1 MECVKLTTAC
11 PLRRRRDDAAHA
23 SDAQGPTPP
32 LPQLPHPML
41 ALPPPGNRN
50 MGPLWPG
57 MTRLSPL
64 KSLSLE
70 SSPELIVLNIA
81 ATALAWGHHPFNL
94 KSANAKK
101 AIAQNCE
108 PRSRQGSTPK

>member
-41 ALPPPGNRN
+41 ALPPARQPKHGAVVARDDTT
-50 MGPLWPG
+50 L
-57 MTRLSPL
+57 TVEEF
-64 KSLSLE
+64 E
-70 SSPELIVLNIA
+70 SGELIVLNIA
-81 ATALAWGHHPFNL
+81 ATALAWGHHPFNR

-108 PRSRQGSTPK
+108 PPRLSTPK